1 MTESYDA
8 SDFWVESMSCS
19 SLGKVP
25 SRTKILYWDR
35 VTLEKRPAY
44 ACDLAILW
52 KQGSGPVIQEL
63 DYSAF
68 VCSADLAN
76 TIAARDQQAA
86 SAMPKSLVL
95 RALRTMAHLK
105 ETDVIQISYPE
116 LNIASMIVRV
126 AAMDRG
132 SLADGECI
140 VQVIEDVFR
149 QEYTV
154 YASAPGAGTT
164 AGEEV
169 IEDIVDDTE
178 GYSEITFETDSTE
191 ALPSASSSPS
201 ASFSSSGSASPSA
214 SASV

>member
-1 MTESYDA
+1 MTESYSA

-25 SRTKILYWDR
+25 SRTKVQYWDR

-63 DYSAF
+63 DYSNF

-76 TIAARDQQAA
+76 EIAARDQQAA
-86 SAMPKSLVL
+86 SAMPKVLVL

-116 LNIASMIVRV
+116 LNIASMVVRV
-126 AAMDRG
+126 TAMDRG
-132 SLADGECI
+132 SLSDEECI
-140 VQVIEDVFR
+140 IQVIEDVFK
-149 QEYTV
+149 QAYTV
-154 YASAPGAGTT
+154 YGSAPGAGTEAVSPT
-164 AGEEV
+164 E
-169 IEDIVDDTE
+169 EDIGDDTTS
-178 GYSEITFETDSTE
+178 YSQITFVTYSTDYGPHT
-191 ALPSASSSPS
+191 ARDGLAV
-201 ASFSSSGSASPSA
+201 AD
-214 SASV
+214 SVTVSVA